1 MPWSEEMTKELKIIF
16 DNNTTKRV
24 TDECTREEVLKIAA
38 QCGEVAEE
46 LEDQI
51 DLLAFDDESGL
62 LDWDDFFEWWSE
74 TVDPRDYEE
83 TED

>member
-1 MPWSEEMTKELKIIF
+1 MPWSEEMTKELKHVF
-16 DNNTTKRV
+16 DSNTTKRI
-24 TDECTREEVLKIAA
+24 TDECTREEILKIAE

-51 DLLAFDDESGL
+51 DLLAFDEETGL
-62 LDWDDFFEWWSE
+62 LGWDEFYEWWSE

-83 TED
+83 AES